1 MDGNE
6 NRQEPRSSLII
17 LADLRVDGLAFEHR
31 IKVRN
36 LSDGGM
42 MGEGKVGVQR
52 GSSVDVKIRNSG
64 WVSGT
69 VAWVQGTRFG
79 VAFLEPLASPFDE
92 NSATV

>member
-17 LADLRVDGLAFEHR
+17 PADLRVDGLPFEHR

-42 MGEGKVGVQR
+42 MGEGQVGVHR
-52 GSSVDVKIRNSG
+52 GSKVEVNIRNSG
-64 WVSGT
+64 WVTGT
-69 VAWVQGTRFG
+69 VAWIQGTRFG
-79 VAFLEPLASPFDE
+79 VAFHEPVEVPA
-92 NSATV
+92 N